1 MAEYEFTDDEN
12 RLIDQLRRKLQQISI
27 LFLVLGVLQL
37 VQSFLLTDETG
48 RWISLGAAILL
59 LGLGWLFMRPLDN
72 LRRIMGTTGQDIR
85 EVVVAIND
93 LRAAYLG
100 AEIIL
105 IIFAAGII
113 VEVMRLASGGTGP

>member
-1 MAEYEFTDDEN
+1 MAEYEFTAEEN
-12 RLIDQLRRKLQQISI
+12 RHIDSVRRKLQHISI
-27 LFLVLGVLQL
+27 LFLLLGVLQL
-37 VQSFLLTDETG
+37 AQSFLLSDETG

-72 LRRIMGTTGQDIR
+72 FRRIVTTEGQDIR
-85 EVVVAIND
+85 EVVIAIRD
-93 LRAAYLG
+93 LRMAYLG

-113 VEVMRLASGGTGP
+113 VEVMRLAS